1 MGDLAADECMTM
13 GAGMARAHQWMDDA
27 CLRCGLR
34 RREEWLL
41 DRAHR
46 PILAIVWTDRNG
58 DRQIQPFPPMK
69 GVEPPEAPTA
79 TREQAFP
86 GLPVGPEPP

>member
-1 MGDLAADECMTM
+1 ME
-13 GAGMARAHQWMDDA
+13 DA
-27 CLRCGLR
+27 CRRCGLH

-46 PILAIVWTDRNG
+46 PVMALVWTDRSG

-69 GVEPPEAPTA
+69 GVEPPVPPRH

-86 GLPVGPEPP
+86 ELPVGPEPPCGPAAAGGIVADVWDVG